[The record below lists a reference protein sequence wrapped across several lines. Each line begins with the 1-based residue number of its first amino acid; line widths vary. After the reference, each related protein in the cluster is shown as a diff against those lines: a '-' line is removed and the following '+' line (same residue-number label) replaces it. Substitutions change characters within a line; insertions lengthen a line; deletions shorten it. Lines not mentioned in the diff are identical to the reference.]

1 MPAAPG
7 GRFNVALERFSR
19 ALLQKPLGC
28 PSGCDSA
35 PWWTGWCCRRAQT
48 PPVHGPL
55 FGAPLS
61 PPPLPAHLPTPPPCP
76 SEGAAAPKPL
86 SDGGTGGPGQLL
98 LCIPSSRARASP
110 SPPCWP
116 KRCFGVK
123 RGQLGWDPGGGHIS
137 GVTAQGTEQSG
148 LQQLPLQQEE
158 APAEP
163 TAAQT
168 EQHPHGFSCLPAPL
182 HQLAEPGIV
191 PKHRGEQMVRADGRT
206 RHSSPN
212 YTNKYA

>member
-1 MPAAPG
+1 MWPWRGFQGHFCKNHSAVPQGAILLRG
-7 GRFNVALERFSR
+7 GRGGAAEENKHPLCTALS
-19 ALLQKPLGC
+19 LGHHSHHH
-28 PSGCDSA
+28 PSQHIC
-35 PWWTGWCCRRAQT
+35 Q
-48 PPVHGPL
+48 
-55 FGAPLS
+55 
-61 PPPLPAHLPTPPPCP
+61 PPPPSP
-76 SEGAAAPKPL
+76 SEGAAAPKPH

-98 LCIPSSRARASP
+98 LCIPSSWARASP

-123 RGQLGWDPGGGHIS
+123 RGHLGWDPGGGHIS

-148 LQQLPLQQEE
+148 LQQLPLEQEE

>member
-1 MPAAPG
+1 MWPWRGFQGHFCKNHSAVPQGAILLRGGRGGAAEEHKHPPCTALSLGHHSHHHPSQHICQPPPPSLRRSCSPKTPQRWRNWRPRAAPI
-7 GRFNVALERFSR
+7 
-19 ALLQKPLGC
+19 
-28 PSGCDSA
+28 
-35 PWWTGWCCRRAQT
+35 
-48 PPVHGPL
+48 VH
-55 FGAPLS
+55 
-61 PPPLPAHLPTPPPCP
+61 
-76 SEGAAAPKPL
+76 
-86 SDGGTGGPGQLL
+86 
-98 LCIPSSRARASP
+98 PSSWARASP

-123 RGQLGWDPGGGHIS
+123 RGHLGWDPGGGHIS

-191 PKHRGEQMVRADGRT
+191 SKHRGEQMVRADGRT
-206 RHSSPN
+206 RHSSLN